1 MIDDRR
7 IVWLDVHD
15 SDHNRFELLQQ
26 EWSVLV
32 REASDFRG
40 HNDDFYF
47 KTTLTSASELTNI
60 RHWDTIYQR
69 SNTFKV
75 LLTDTPLKMKSVY

>member
-1 MIDDRR
+1 MIIDDRI

-47 KTTLTSASELTNI
+47 KTTWQVHLNWLIYGIETLSTSGQI
-60 RHWDTIYQR
+60 
-69 SNTFKV
+69 
-75 LLTDTPLKMKSVY
+75 LLKFCLRTPL